1 VSAADDLRIDLAK
14 TRDII
19 SAARDMA
26 AAGHVVDL
34 SPMHAKVEHLCNGIA
49 TLPVDDAAALK
60 PRLVDLI
67 DELDK
72 LQATMLDRRKELEN
86 ALNEIDGRGRAAS
99 AATAYTKNKPR

>member
-1 VSAADDLRIDLAK
+1 MSAADELRTDLAK
-14 TRDII
+14 ARNII

-26 AAGHVVDL
+26 ADGHVVDL
-34 SPMHAKVEHLCNGIA
+34 TPMQAKVEHLCNGIA

-72 LQATMLDRRKELEN
+72 LQATMLERRKELEN
-86 ALNEIDGRGRAAS
+86 ALSELDGRGRSAS